1 MSDTAH
7 HAAHHLEI
15 GPEVLAG
22 NDGLGRYVFLPGSR
36 DRAARMATR
45 FQDAE
50 ALPNR
55 RGLDVHVGRLVR
67 GGLAVDVAAVPTGMG
82 CPSVDIVVTEL
93 IQLGARRL
101 LRIGTAG
108 TLQPD
113 IGTGDLVVATGAVRD
128 EATSDAYLPR
138 EVPAVADPVLVDAI
152 CRAAARTGVG
162 ERVYAGLVH
171 SKDSFFGREFAEG
184 PDAARNEAYMK
195 LLSDVGVLASE
206 MEAAHL
212 FVLGQIH
219 GDARVTAANR
229 ATRDVRLRC
238 GALMAIIG
246 DQTGFASRE
255 DEQAAE
261 ERMLDLAAEAILDLG
276 AMERA

>member
-1 MSDTAH
+1 MST
-7 HAAHHLEI
+7 AHHLEI
-15 GPEVLAG
+15 EPEKLAG

-36 DRAARMATR
+36 DRAARMARR
-45 FQDAE
+45 FHDAQ
-50 ALPNR
+50 ALENR

-67 GGLAVDVAAVPTGMG
+67 GDLSVDVAAVPTGMG

-93 IQLGARRL
+93 IGLGARRF

-108 TLQPD
+108 SLQPG
-113 IGTGDLVVATGAVRD
+113 IGTGDLVVATGGVRD

-138 EVPAVADPVLVDAI
+138 EVPAVADPVMVETL
-152 CRAAARTGVG
+152 CRAAARAGLG

-171 SKDSFFGREFAEG
+171 SKDSFFGREFAAG

-219 GDARVTAANR
+219 GDPRITAAAQRTR
-229 ATRDVRLRC
+229 AAKLRC
-238 GALMAIIG
+238 GALLAIIG

-276 AMERA
+276 EMEGQ